1 MDSSARRK
9 IFVELKLGHGL
20 SLLDFTTKG
29 SGSFVL
35 KIFCSSILVTG
46 RTSRWEG
53 WWPWERSFL
62 GTSCQPH
69 DIHCLTVHCLCVSHN
84 VPLDPQAFGAAAA
97 FCYSA
102 F

>member
-1 MDSSARRK
+1 MDYSARRK

-20 SLLDFTTKG
+20 NLLDFTTKG
-29 SGSFVL
+29 SGWFVL

-62 GTSCQPH
+62 GTSWNHTLVDMSRGATQKATALPANPT
-69 DIHCLTVHCLCVSHN
+69 IFTVSLCTVS
-84 VPLDPQAFGAAAA
+84 A
-97 FCYSA
+97 
-102 F
+102 